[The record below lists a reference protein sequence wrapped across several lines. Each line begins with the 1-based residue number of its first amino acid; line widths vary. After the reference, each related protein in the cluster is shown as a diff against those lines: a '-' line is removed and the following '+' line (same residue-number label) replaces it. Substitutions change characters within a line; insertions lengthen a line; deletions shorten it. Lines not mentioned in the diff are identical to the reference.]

1 MRVLVLVIA
10 SFDKPVYYDMLNV
23 WKTRLADN
31 DVTDGSDVWFVRS
44 KPDSEWIGDIVNDIL
59 DPELKDRYEL
69 DILNKTIFVRGD
81 ECLIPGILNKTVEA
95 ISYFLGE
102 RSSPITPPSQ
112 NENTTKLIQN
122 ENTTKLIQN
131 ENTTKLIPHYDFIW
145 RTNLS
150 SVLDFRGLHAYIS
163 GLKSS
168 VNSSVGFYGGYIGKA
183 SSYFFA
189 SGAGFLMSR
198 DVASYLVTNKH
209 LLRWDLID
217 DVAIGAL
224 LEPRFGLV
232 HIDRCWVDENFSGCP
247 NVFHFRCESY
257 LHLMTVEFMNAVIQ
271 KEPKVQ

>member
-23 WKTRLADN
+23 WKTRLTND
-31 DVTDGSDVWFVRS
+31 DVTDGSDGCITDVWFVRS

-59 DPELKDRYEL
+59 DPELRDRYEL

-102 RSSPITPPSQ
+102 LRIQRSLRPITLQ
-112 NENTTKLIQN
+112 NK
-122 ENTTKLIQN
+122 NTTKLIQN

-150 SVLDFRGLHAYIS
+150 SVLDFRGLHTYIS
-163 GLKSS
+163 GLQ
-168 VNSSVGFYGGYIGKA
+168 SSVGFYGGYIGKA

-232 HIDRCWVDENFSGCP
+232 PIDRCWVDENFSGCP
-247 NVFHFRCESY
+247 DVFHFRCESY
-257 LHLMTVEFMNAVIQ
+257 LHLRTVEFMNAVIQ
-271 KEPKVQ
+271 KEKEPKVPL

>member
-23 WKTRLADN
+23 WKERCVN
-31 DVTDGSDVWFVRS
+31 DDCPFETDVWFVRS
-44 KPDSEWIGDIVNDIL
+44 KPDSEWIGDIINDIL

-102 RSSPITPPSQ
+102 LERSLRPIT
-112 NENTTKLIQN
+112 L
-122 ENTTKLIQN
+122 QN

-150 SVLDFRGLHAYIS
+150 SVLDFRGLHSYIS

-168 VNSSVGFYGGYIGKA
+168 DKSSLGFYGGYIGKA

-232 HIDRCWVDENFSGCP
+232 PIDRCWVDENFSGCP
-247 NVFHFRCESY
+247 DVFHFRCESY
-257 LHLMTVEFMNAVIQ
+257 LHLRTVEFMNAVIQ
-271 KEPKVQ
+271 KEKEPKVPL

>member
-23 WKTRLADN
+23 WKERCVNGDCPFET
-31 DVTDGSDVWFVRS
+31 DVWFVRS

-59 DPELKDRYEL
+59 DPELRDNFEL

-102 RSSPITPPSQ
+102 RSLRPITLQ
-112 NENTTKLIQN
+112 NG
-122 ENTTKLIQN
+122 NTTKLIQN

-168 VNSSVGFYGGYIGKA
+168 GGLKSSLGFYGGYIGKA

-247 NVFHFRCESY
+247 DVFHFRCESY
-257 LHLMTVEFMNAVIQ
+257 LHLRTVEFMNAVIQ
-271 KEPKVQ
+271 KEKEPKVPL

>member
-1 MRVLVLVIA
+1 
-10 SFDKPVYYDMLNV
+10 
-23 WKTRLADN
+23 
-31 DVTDGSDVWFVRS
+31 
-44 KPDSEWIGDIVNDIL
+44 L
-59 DPELKDRYEL
+59 DPELRDKFEL

-102 RSSPITPPSQ
+102 RSIQRSLRPIT
-112 NENTTKLIQN
+112 LQN

-168 VNSSVGFYGGYIGKA
+168 DKSSIGFYGGYIGKA

-232 HIDRCWVDENFSGCP
+232 PIDRCWVDENFSGCP
-247 NVFHFRCESY
+247 DVFHFRCESY
-257 LHLMTVEFMNAVIQ
+257 LHLRTVEFMNAVIQ
-271 KEPKVQ
+271 KEKEPKVPL